1 MKSIWVALVATICI
15 QSADGTASG
24 QSPSF
29 NPAISVNGLFLGFYG
44 SDTLERDFAFSP
56 HGLELVTHQ
65 DENHEHQDESHETGG
80 AHEGEVHHHGLP
92 DENGLSV
99 QEVEVRLTANVDTYI
114 RGDVT
119 LAIPGTEGLEVEE
132 GFVETIGLPNIT
144 LRAGKFFSALGRHN
158 RLHTHAFP
166 FIDPPVA
173 HERLLGGEG
182 LNEVG
187 IRASLLLPVEW
198 FSELNIEI
206 LDGENVLFDATGDDL
221 AYLGTWKNFWDLS
234 DATTVEAGGSIGV
247 GKNKYGELSR
257 LIGGDLTIKWR
268 PTRRGV
274 YRSLTVNAEY
284 LQARV
289 DDGVDTE
296 SIGGL
301 GATLQVQMAKVWW
314 LQGRYDVFGL
324 PSIKPDRQHRVSAL
338 VAFLPSEFSALRL
351 QYSLNKEADERVHQL
366 ALQLN
371 FTIGSHPAHNY

>member
-65 DENHEHQDESHETGG
+65 DESHETGG

-99 QEVEVRLTANVDTYI
+99 QEVEVRLTANVDAYI

-182 LNEVG
+182 LNEAPCRCRG
-187 IRASLLLPVEW
+187 A
-198 FSELNIEI
+198 
-206 LDGENVLFDATGDDL
+206 
-221 AYLGTWKNFWDLS
+221 
-234 DATTVEAGGSIGV
+234 
-247 GKNKYGELSR
+247 
-257 LIGGDLTIKWR
+257 R
-268 PTRRGV
+268 PTR
-274 YRSLTVNAEY
+274 
-284 LQARV
+284 
-289 DDGVDTE
+289 
-296 SIGGL
+296 
-301 GATLQVQMAKVWW
+301 
-314 LQGRYDVFGL
+314 
-324 PSIKPDRQHRVSAL
+324 
-338 VAFLPSEFSALRL
+338 
-351 QYSLNKEADERVHQL
+351 
-366 ALQLN
+366 
-371 FTIGSHPAHNY
+371 